1 MKSHL
6 KVFNTYQSS
15 AGFTLIELLVA
26 MAITSIVVSLAGSG
40 LVTIMGKNSKAEAE
54 TLRRVEFNRALDY
67 IANDVRRANIITTA
81 SSYTISSPSP
91 ACAVATPILHVT
103 IPGSTPNNIVYY
115 LNDVSGCTGNANVW
129 LKPAVIK
136 RVHGVTTVPGV
147 TPTTILG
154 GDGNELVDAVILDA
168 TPSCPADLPNITPTP
183 AVVGGKVKGFYTCT
197 SSTNSRVV
205 ELHLVGK
212 LTDGYGNSL
221 AQPYEVSTRVFAR
234 SAL

>member
-1 MKSHL
+1 MKSYL
-6 KVFNTYQSS
+6 KAFNTHQSS
-15 AGFTLIELLVA
+15 TGFTLIELLVA

-115 LNDVSGCTGNANVW
+115 FNDISGCTGTTLGTKSVW
-129 LKPAVIK
+129 LKPATIN
-136 RVHGVTTVPGV
+136 RVDNVTS
-147 TPTTILG
+147 TTILG
-154 GDGNELVDAVILDA
+154 SSGSELVDAVVIDA
-168 TPSCPADLPNITPTP
+168 TPPNCPADLPNITPTP
-183 AVVGGKVKGFYTCT
+183 DAVTGKVKGFYTCT
-197 SSTNSRVV
+197 STTNSRVV

-221 AQPYEVSTRVFAR
+221 TQPYKVSTRVFAR
-234 SAL
+234 STP

>member
-1 MKSHL
+1 MKSNL

-67 IANDVRRANIITTA
+67 IAEDVRRASSITTA
-81 SSYTISSPSP
+81 SSYTISSPFP
-91 ACAVATPILHVT
+91 ICAVATPILHVS

-115 LNDVSGCTGNANVW
+115 LNDISGCIGNANVW

-136 RVHGVTTVPGV
+136 RVPGVTTVPGV
-147 TPTTILG
+147 TPTTIPG
-154 GDGNELVDAVILDA
+154 GNGSELVDAVILDA
-168 TPSCPADLPNITPTP
+168 TPNCPADLPNITP

-234 SAL
+234 SAP